1 MTDARK
7 ALPAGNEFDVTRKSL
22 KCQIAKSLRKD
33 RELWWTSEAR
43 EMEKAFATGESR
55 ALYQLIRSTGPRKPD
70 PFLMRRR
77 SQRLDQQSA
86 ESPVTTVSINSSPY
100 FSDRQVKCDRPVED
114 SGETDQR
121 VKQIRKT
128 FRPQQKQ
135 SGRNRKAR
143 STKTPR
149 SPSDE
154 TNSDSDHPEHSSEE
168 WRPAESQS
176 EASLEDFTQQ
186 SIRMNT
192 PANKSSVRGT
202 STGSRNR
209 QCPSKRTTKKRP
221 SAQLESLCHK
231 PRSNKRRI
239 TRKPSIQQSSE
250 DDGQATDSAEDGE
263 WEEVDDKVVRE
274 VDFMQTLLAAKS
286 EMPNMSF
293 VDHEPAALTV
303 SVPTCASSKKSS
315 SKNPVQAE
323 RQARLRKLKEE
334 AYSMHLTHVLSF
346 LTHARWLNLLCDNKL
361 YRALGLSLLDRVD
374 SAMDSSGCFL
384 PPTMWSLDIL
394 HACMVAIMTRHCLVD
409 DSNKDAS
416 HRSALLVKRIT
427 DGCASR
433 RDCLILLVSALRALD
448 FDVRL
453 VVGLTPLALKPTD
466 SHNEVHPSPE
476 AVQDKMH
483 KHTSE
488 KTRNRRIISSSSEDL
503 DFVPSQSRINGIQPE
518 IHTFAEVF
526 IAKENRW
533 VCVDMTPPLGR
544 LDEPQTESSMLYVVG
559 LTTCCS
565 SSPNTRPYVDRSPVD
580 LASRYDP
587 KWCDKSRYDRLSDDK
602 WLQLLSHMRHYFNW
616 DAALR
621 GGSLVPRENDL
632 ITVKRDVDDENR
644 IRSLLLSKPLPT
656 RVQDFKNHPLYALQR
671 HLLKFEVIHPPDAIP
686 LGFLRNEPVYSRD
699 CVHLCHTRESW
710 LKEAKI
716 LEQRYYFRQPTI
728 VVFFYLKA
736 ASDPVDR
743 QALAVSVDHKSL
755 TLLKALYANSRGPVK
770 VYGRLPSELNSWSGI
785 RQGCL
790 LSPFLFNF
798 VIDAIM
804 KDSLPAS
811 NVCGVEVLPGR
822 PLTDIEYAD
831 DIALLGSDPMVVRP
845 HEKPAKTVKAR
856 MSMKR
861 KLLQGSDPTPP
872 TVDIYG
878 SWQVEDYQPPVAQDG
893 VVPRN
898 EHGTIDLF
906 KPSMLPIG
914 CAHLCL
920 TGIQHVAKKLG
931 VDCAPAVIGW
941 TFHGAGWAVPQVHG
955 YVVCKEN
962 VAILVDAWRATR
974 MNAAK
979 AAAQERS
986 ERAIENWKRLVRG
999 LFLWHRVKAQFALA
1013 AMHEKPKSEMK
1024 VIMPGKKRRSRKPED
1039 KLKQEES
1046 GVAEPVSTTVTI
1058 GSVEL
1063 GSVTGQL
1070 GCTSGWQRLGCSAET
1085 QSLPLISIKKESSDE
1100 KRRRP
1105 VATKGP
1111 PKRVSTQKKRKTKAV
1126 ESTSEESNDPE
1137 TYSSTDTTDEEG
1149 F

>member
-1 MTDARK
+1 M
-7 ALPAGNEFDVTRKSL
+7 PAILVDL
-22 KCQIAKSLRKD
+22 C
-33 RELWWTSEAR
+33 
-43 EMEKAFATGESR
+43 
-55 ALYQLIRSTGPRKPD
+55 PD
-70 PFLMRRR
+70 PFPMRRR
-77 SQRLDQQSA
+77 SQRLGQQSA
-86 ESPVTTVSINSSPY
+86 GSPVATVSINSSPY
-100 FSDRQVKCDRPVED
+100 FS
-114 SGETDQR
+114 
-121 VKQIRKT
+121 
-128 FRPQQKQ
+128 
-135 SGRNRKAR
+135 A
-143 STKTPR
+143 PR
-149 SPSDE
+149 SRPDK
-154 TNSDSDHPEHSSEE
+154 TKSDSDRPEHSSEE
-168 WRPAESQS
+168 WRPTDSQS
-176 EASLEDFTQQ
+176 ETSLEDFVQQ
-186 SIRMNT
+186 PIRMNT
-192 PANKSSVRGT
+192 TANRSSVGGM
-202 STGSRNR
+202 STGSRRR
-209 QCPSKRTTKKRP
+209 QCPGKRTTKKRP
-221 SAQLESLCHK
+221 SAQLESPCHK
-231 PRSNKRRI
+231 LSDSDGEQRESSSEEFTSIKSERFEGRNAGELLLFSQFRPRSTRRRI
-239 TRKPSIQQSSE
+239 YRKPSLQQTSE
-250 DDGQATDSAEDGE
+250 DNGQATDSAEDDE
-263 WEEVDDKVVRE
+263 WEEVDDKVVGE

-286 EMPNMSF
+286 EMPNVSS
-293 VDHEPAALTV
+293 VDCEPAALTV

-315 SKNPVQAE
+315 NKNPVQAE

-394 HACMVAIMTRHCLVD
+394 HACMVAIMTRYCVAD
-409 DSNKDAS
+409 GSNKDAS

-427 DGCASR
+427 DGCASP

-448 FDVRL
+448 LDVRL
-453 VVGLTPLALKPTD
+453 VVGLTPLALKPTE
-466 SHNEVHPSPE
+466 SNHEVQPSPE
-476 AVQDKMH
+476 AVENKMN
-483 KHTSE
+483 KHTG
-488 KTRNRRIISSSSEDL
+488 KKKKNRRIISSSSEDF
-503 DFVPSQSRINGIQPE
+503 DFVPSQSRIGGIQPV

-533 VCVDMTPPLGR
+533 VFADMTPPLGR
-544 LDEPQTESSMLYVVG
+544 LDEPRIDSSMLYVVG

-565 SSPNTRPYVDRSPVD
+565 SSPDTRPYVDRNPVD

-587 KWCDKSRYDRLSDDK
+587 KWCDESRYHRLSADK
-602 WLQLLSHMRHYFNW
+602 WLQLLSYMRPYFNL

-621 GGSLVPRENDL
+621 GAGLVSRENDL

-644 IRSLLLSKPLPT
+644 IRSLLLSKPLPA

-710 LKEAKI
+710 LKEAK
-716 LEQRYYFRQPTI
+716 
-728 VVFFYLKA
+728 
-736 ASDPVDR
+736 
-743 QALAVSVDHKSL
+743 
-755 TLLKALYANSRGPVK
+755 
-770 VYGRLPSELNSWSGI
+770 
-785 RQGCL
+785 
-790 LSPFLFNF
+790 
-798 VIDAIM
+798 
-804 KDSLPAS
+804 
-811 NVCGVEVLPGR
+811 
-822 PLTDIEYAD
+822 
-831 DIALLGSDPMVVRP
+831 VVRP

-856 MSMKR
+856 LSMKR
-861 KLLQGSDPTPP
+861 KLLHGSDPTPP

-962 VAILVDAWRATR
+962 VSTLVDAWRATR

-1013 AMHEKPKSEMK
+1013 AMHEKPKSEIK
-1024 VIMPGKKRRSRKPED
+1024 VTMPAKKRRSKKPDD

-1046 GVAEPVSTTVTI
+1046 GVAEPVPTTVTI

-1070 GCTSGWQRLGCSAET
+1070 GSTSGWQRLGSSAET
-1085 QSLPLISIKKESSDE
+1085 QSLPLISIKEEPSNE

-1111 PKRVSTQKKRKTKAV
+1111 PKRVSAQKKRKTKVV
-1126 ESTSEESNDPE
+1126 ESTSEESDDPA
-1137 TYSSTDTTDEEG
+1137 TYSSTDTTEEEG

>member
-1 MTDARK
+1 
-7 ALPAGNEFDVTRKSL
+7 
-22 KCQIAKSLRKD
+22 
-33 RELWWTSEAR
+33 
-43 EMEKAFATGESR
+43 
-55 ALYQLIRSTGPRKPD
+55 
-70 PFLMRRR
+70 MRRR

-121 VKQIRKT
+121 VRQIRKS
-128 FRPQQKQ
+128 FRPQLKQ

-176 EASLEDFTQQ
+176 ETSLEDFAQQ

-192 PANKSSVRGT
+192 PANKSSVRAT
-202 STGSRNR
+202 STGSRKR

-231 PRSNKRRI
+231 LSDSDGEQRENSSEEFTSIKSERFKGRNAGNLLLFSQFRPRSNKRRI
-239 TRKPSIQQSSE
+239 TRKPLTPQSSE

-466 SHNEVHPSPE
+466 SHNEVQPSPE

-587 KWCDKSRYDRLSDDK
+587 KWCDKSRCHRLSDDK

-621 GGSLVPRENDL
+621 GGSLVSRENDL

-710 LKEAKI
+710 LKEAK
-716 LEQRYYFRQPTI
+716 
-728 VVFFYLKA
+728 
-736 ASDPVDR
+736 
-743 QALAVSVDHKSL
+743 
-755 TLLKALYANSRGPVK
+755 
-770 VYGRLPSELNSWSGI
+770 
-785 RQGCL
+785 
-790 LSPFLFNF
+790 
-798 VIDAIM
+798 
-804 KDSLPAS
+804 
-811 NVCGVEVLPGR
+811 
-822 PLTDIEYAD
+822 
-831 DIALLGSDPMVVRP
+831 VVRP

-893 VVPRN
+893 IVPRN

-1105 VATKGP
+1105 AATKGP
-1111 PKRVSTQKKRKTKAV
+1111 PKRVSAQKKRKTKAV